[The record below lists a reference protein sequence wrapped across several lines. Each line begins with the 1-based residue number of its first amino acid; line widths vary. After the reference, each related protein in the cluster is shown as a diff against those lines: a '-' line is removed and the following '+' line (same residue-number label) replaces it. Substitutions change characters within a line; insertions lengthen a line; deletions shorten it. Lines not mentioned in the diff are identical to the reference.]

1 MVEENDYNKYEDPE
15 ELRREIQVR
24 ITKLDEL
31 ERAISG
37 EKCKSKDPSFPQIDL
52 QQLIS
57 LDEKQLAQLIEEL
70 DKSVDWEKLSPKQAE
85 DLSKVYAELLRLR
98 KSQLK
103 GFEDETFWFWKYKK
117 GDTKEIITS
126 TQEVIRSLSNVVIGN
141 THAIA
146 LSFKYHSELAE
157 FSNFLLYL
165 GCYNIAMNVEIVN
178 DLNDALEKKETID
191 KKEWSKKTKER
202 VKEIIHH
209 LKDQQNVL
217 QKQNALAEKQA
228 FLQKELE
235 KKIDKQAFN
244 DEIAQFVTK
253 SSHYADIETIQNKLT
268 QISITLKVVDK
279 QLEDFQNKQGEKLD
293 KVLFDEVIS
302 NYVKCEEYKN
312 RVTKL
317 EFTLKIIWITYGFTT
332 AALLA
337 GLIASFLI

>member
-37 EKCKSKDPSFPQIDL
+37 EKCKSEDSSFPQIDL

-70 DKSVDWEKLSPKQAE
+70 DKRIDWTELTPKQAE
-85 DLSKVYAELLRLR
+85 DLSNIYAELLRLR

-103 GFEDETFWFWKYKK
+103 GFEDKTLWFWKYKK
-117 GDTKEIITS
+117 GDTKEIITN
-126 TQEVIRSLSNVVIGN
+126 TQEVVRSLSNVVIGN

-146 LSFKYHSELAE
+146 LSFKYHSELAK
-157 FSNFLLYL
+157 FSQFLLYL
-165 GCYNIAMNVEIVN
+165 GCYNFAMNVAIVN

-191 KKEWSKKTKER
+191 KRKLSEKTKER
-202 VKEIIHH
+202 LKEIIHH
-209 LKDQQNVL
+209 LKEQQNVL

-244 DEIAQFVTK
+244 DEIKQYVTK

-279 QLEDFQNKQGEKLD
+279 QLEDLQNKQGEKLD

-337 GLIASFLI
+337 GLILSFLI

>member
-1 MVEENDYNKYEDPE
+1 MVEENDYKKYEDPE
-15 ELRREIQVR
+15 ELRREIQIR

-31 ERAISG
+31 EHAMSG
-37 EKCKSKDPSFPQIDL
+37 EVYERKDSSFPQIDL
-52 QQLIS
+52 QQLSS
-57 LDEKQLAQLIEEL
+57 LNEKQLAQLMEEL
-70 DKSVDWEKLSPKQAE
+70 DKRVDWKELTPKQAE
-85 DLSKVYAELLRLR
+85 DLSNIYAELLRLR
-98 KSQLK
+98 KSQIK
-103 GFEDETFWFWKYKK
+103 GFEDATFWFWKYKK

-146 LSFKYHSELAE
+146 LSFRYHSELAK
-157 FSNFLLYL
+157 FSQFLLYL
-165 GCYNIAMNVEIVN
+165 GCYNIAMNVAIVN
-178 DLNDALEKKETID
+178 DLNEALEKKETIN
-191 KKEWSKKTKER
+191 KRKLSEKTKER
-202 VKEIIHH
+202 LKEIIHH
-209 LKDQQNVL
+209 LKEQQNIL

-228 FLQKELE
+228 FLQNELE

-244 DEIAQFVTK
+244 DEIEKYVTK
-253 SSHYADIETIQNKLT
+253 SSHSADIETIQNKLT

-279 QLEDFQNKQGEKLD
+279 QLEDLQNKQGEKLD

-337 GLIASFLI
+337 GLILSFLI

>member
-37 EKCKSKDPSFPQIDL
+37 EKCKSEDPSFPQIDL

-103 GFEDETFWFWKYKK
+103 GFQDDTFWFWKYKK

-244 DEIAQFVTK
+244 DEIEQFVTK

-268 QISITLKVVDK
+268 QISITLKGVDK
-279 QLEDFQNKQGEKLD
+279 QLENLQNKQGEKLD

-337 GLIASFLI
+337 GLILSFLI

>member
-1 MVEENDYNKYEDPE
+1 MVEENDYKKYEDPE
-15 ELRREIQVR
+15 ELRREIQIR

-31 ERAISG
+31 EHAMSR
-37 EKCKSKDPSFPQIDL
+37 EECKSEDSSFSQIDL
-52 QQLIS
+52 QQLSS
-57 LDEKQLAQLIEEL
+57 LDEKQLAHLMEEL
-70 DKSVDWEKLSPKQAE
+70 DKRVDWEKLTPEQAE
-85 DLSKVYAELLRLR
+85 DLSKIYASLLHLR

-126 TQEVIRSLSNVVIGN
+126 TQEVVRSLSNVVIGN

-146 LSFKYHSELAE
+146 LSFRYHSELAK
-157 FSNFLLYL
+157 FSQFLLYL
-165 GCYNIAMNVEIVN
+165 GCYNIAMNEAIVN
-178 DLNDALEKKETID
+178 DLNDALEKKETIN
-191 KKEWSKKTKER
+191 KRKLSEKTKEKL
-202 VKEIIHH
+202 KEIIHH
-209 LKDQQNVL
+209 LKEQQNIL

-228 FLQKELE
+228 FFQQELE
-235 KKIDKQAFN
+235 KKIDKQAFK
-244 DEIAQFVTK
+244 DEIEKYVSK
-253 SSHYADIETIQNKLT
+253 SSHCADIETIQNELKR
-268 QISITLKVVDK
+268 ISIALREVDK
-279 QLEDFQNKQGEKLD
+279 QLECLQNKQGEKLD

-317 EFTLKIIWITYGFTT
+317 ESTLKIIWITNGVTT